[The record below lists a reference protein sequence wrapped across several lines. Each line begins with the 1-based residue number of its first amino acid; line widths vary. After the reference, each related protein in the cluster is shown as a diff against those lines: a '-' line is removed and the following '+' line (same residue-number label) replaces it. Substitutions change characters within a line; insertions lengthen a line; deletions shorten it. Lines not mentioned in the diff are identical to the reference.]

1 MNIMLKNT
9 SPRGMKNEMGGIPF
23 RTEINRGYEEK
34 ITTVHISI
42 GMNIA
47 EAHGD
52 ACLSKLDIA
61 ENWHIHQSVYEGKTI
76 SSPML

>member
-1 MNIMLKNT
+1 MLKQI
-9 SPRGMKNEMGGIPF
+9 SPRGKLNEMEGIPF
-23 RTEINRGYEEK
+23 QAKTNKGYEEK